1 MEKFSE
7 YKQTKDELLKK
18 FLLLK
23 EKLQVLKDMKFNCEE
38 DIDKVEKAITTLQ
51 KDEISIVLM
60 GAFSDGKTSVI
71 AGWLGEK
78 PKNMKIDSDESSDE
92 LLYYTSHNLPDKCM
106 IVDTPGLFGN
116 KEKIDSNGKNI
127 QFGEITKKC
136 IDTANIILYVVE
148 AKNPIKE
155 SHVSS
160 LRWILHD
167 LHKVSTIIF
176 VINKMDEV
184 ADLTDPDDFTNMA
197 EIKKENVRKKLK
209 DMVGLGNEE
218 IERIKIVCISSN
230 PEGKGFE
237 FWQEHRD
244 AFEKRSHIIDLENAT
259 NNILKENTFAE
270 LVNKTGAD
278 TLQRV
283 LKDNL
288 KLVTS
293 TMKDLEENVI
303 PNIQESVK
311 RNQESITNAKNEI
324 LKIRPRYRDELL
336 RYERGLNN
344 KIRGLSMDDAKGFL
358 EDEIGIANDGQNVGY
373 LLQEHLKSIADKYFQ
388 QIETQVTQVEQ
399 KFICEY
405 DNQVKLM
412 DSLTDRVG
420 SGVAGAMTKMEA
432 GAVVQPLKAS
442 IFAAR
447 DLIGKIG
454 IGIKFRPWQVA
465 NFAKL
470 ADKAVPVAG
479 AILSV
484 VMEIRDLL
492 KKKKRQEEFI
502 EYKKQLHDLV
512 SDVFKSIYDTID
524 DENKYFA
531 NYAPQIQQ
539 LDKLAQQTIN
549 QCDAIKMRR
558 KDLEDWGKGASGII
572 DVEFSE
578 IK

>member
-1 MEKFSE
+1 
-7 YKQTKDELLKK
+7 
-18 FLLLK
+18 
-23 EKLQVLKDMKFNCEE
+23 
-38 DIDKVEKAITTLQ
+38 
-51 KDEISIVLM
+51 
-60 GAFSDGKTSVI
+60 
-71 AGWLGEK
+71 
-78 PKNMKIDSDESSDE
+78 
-92 LLYYTSHNLPDKCM
+92 
-106 IVDTPGLFGN
+106 
-116 KEKIDSNGKNI
+116 
-127 QFGEITKKC
+127 
-136 IDTANIILYVVE
+136 
-148 AKNPIKE
+148 
-155 SHVSS
+155 
-160 LRWILHD
+160 
-167 LHKVSTIIF
+167 
-176 VINKMDEV
+176 
-184 ADLTDPDDFTNMA
+184 
-197 EIKKENVRKKLK
+197 
-209 DMVGLGNEE
+209 
-218 IERIKIVCISSN
+218 
-230 PEGKGFE
+230 
-237 FWQEHRD
+237 
-244 AFEKRSHIIDLENAT
+244 
-259 NNILKENTFAE
+259 
-270 LVNKTGAD
+270 
-278 TLQRV
+278 
-283 LKDNL
+283 
-288 KLVTS
+288 
-293 TMKDLEENVI
+293 MKDLEENVI
-303 PNIQESVK
+303 PNVQESVK

-358 EDEIGIANDGQNVGY
+358 EDEIGITNDGQNVGY

-492 KKKKRQEEFI
+492 KKKKRQEEFM
-502 EYKKQLHDLV
+502 EYKKQLHDLI